1 MPNQGEDK
9 FVMDFIQFLND
20 NYSCEEEIH
29 LTILQGYDAVTD
41 DETGGKGFAV
51 FLPKENIIMLPTNIP
66 KDILPDIIDEGDIEF
81 VKDFIIHNLAHEYA
95 HALQFNGVRQ
105 CAEEEL
111 ENDAN
116 AFADE
121 AVEKFN
127 AQYSSNK

>member
-1 MPNQGEDK
+1 MLTILPKRE
-9 FVMDFIQFLND
+9 MDFIQFLND
-20 NYSCEEEIH
+20 NYPIEEVIY
-29 LTILQGYDAVTD
+29 LTVLQGYSAVTD

-51 FLPKENIIMLPTNIP
+51 FLPKENIIMLPTDIP
-66 KDILPDIIDEGDIEF
+66 EDILSGIIDEDDMEC

-116 AFADE
+116 AFANE

-127 AQYSSNK
+127 AQYSANK

>member
-1 MPNQGEDK
+1 MLTILPKRE
-9 FVMDFIQFLND
+9 MDFIQFLND
-20 NYSCEEEIH
+20 NYPLEEVIY
-29 LTILQGYDAVTD
+29 LTVLQGYSAVTD

-51 FLPKENIIMLPTNIP
+51 YLPQKNIIMLPTDIP
-66 KDILPDIIDEGDIEF
+66 EYILSGIIDEDDMEC

-95 HALQFNGVRQ
+95 HALQFNGVRR

-127 AQYSSNK
+127 AQYSANK